1 MLETIS
7 KGFSIAKNLLK
18 KETTLTENNISEA
31 LKEVKL
37 ALLEADVEYN
47 VAKNFLERVKEK
59 SLGLVVKTQAKDQKK
74 QVKKLSPYE
83 HFINICHEEL
93 LTLMGPQSEDL
104 SLKSPLAIIM
114 MAGLQGSGKTTSSAK
129 LARLLKEEHKK
140 NPLLVAADIYRPGAA
155 SQLEILG
162 QKLGVEVFHIPG
174 ASAQDICK
182 AALEKAKQNKNDV
195 LILDTAGRLA
205 IDDHLMNEL
214 LDIKSLTNPDH
225 IFLVIDS
232 MIGQDA
238 ITTASLFDKKLDLNG
253 FILTKLDGDTRGGA
267 AISIKEITKKP
278 IRFTSFGEDLQSFE
292 LFRPEGLASRILGMG
307 DIVSLAK
314 DFEKHVTEEDAQ
326 KDINKLLKGS
336 FSLDDF
342 LKQLNMIKK
351 IGSFKSILER
361 IPGMQDMMPAGI
373 NIDEKEFTKFE
384 AMILSMT
391 KKERANPQI
400 LVKEKSRKLRITKGS
415 GTKLEELDQLI
426 DRFLIM
432 RNMMSG
438 FGKTNGQKPDLKA
451 LNKMSEMAKLRDNP
465 FGSSFNEIKPK
476 VDNKQKKDKR
486 KSQKQARKKNKKR

>member
-59 SLGLVVKTQAKDQKK
+59 SLGLVVKTQTKDQKK

-93 LTLMGPQSEDL
+93 LALMGPQSEDL

-162 QKLGVEVFHIPG
+162 QKLGIEVFHIPG

-214 LDIKSLTNPDH
+214 LDIKNLTNPEH

-426 DRFLIM
+426 DRFLMM